1 VEVEMRNKQKITITI
16 DESIIKDIDRL
27 SEREGESRS
36 RLIEKAVK
44 VWRERELEKEL
55 IKGYVAMTEEDLETA
70 EANLEAGVEALK

>member
-1 VEVEMRNKQKITITI
+1 MRNKQKITITI

-70 EANLEAGVEALK
+70 EANIEAGVEALK

>member
-1 VEVEMRNKQKITITI
+1 MRNKQKITITI